1 MEILFTVYIIEYPG
15 QPVNLTIMHISNNTV
30 TLQWTPPVQT
40 GGPNITVHYI
50 VHISSENDTNFS
62 CSDNQCNVTLNETTI
77 TGLQTGIQYNITVS
91 AVNCIDTGPPSSSI
105 QVIPGMLYRQHYIQ
119 YIF

>member
-15 QPVNLTIMHISNNTV
+15 QPVNLTIIHISDNTV
-30 TLQWTPPVQT
+30 ALQWTPPVQT
-40 GGPNITVHYI
+40 GGPNITVYYI

-62 CSDNQCNVTLNETTI
+62 CSDNQCNITLNKTTI

-91 AVNCIDTGPPSSSI
+91 AVNCIGTGPPSSSI
-105 QVIPGMLYRQHYIQ
+105 QVIPGM
-119 YIF
+119 